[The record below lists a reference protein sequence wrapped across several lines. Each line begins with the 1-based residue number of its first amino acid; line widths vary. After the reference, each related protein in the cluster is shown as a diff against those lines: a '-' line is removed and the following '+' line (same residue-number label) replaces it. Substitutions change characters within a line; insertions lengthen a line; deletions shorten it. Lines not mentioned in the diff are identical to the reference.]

1 MGGEIM
7 TVHEHSRGALLSR
20 LTSELLSQRL
30 DPGTKLP
37 SERKLAERFGI
48 SRPIVREVLRELQE
62 RGLVETAPGRG
73 TYVRAVG
80 AHDAARLVE
89 TLYRKGQATPRH
101 LVDARTV
108 LECRAASLA
117 AQCATVD
124 DRAAIER
131 ALHGFDNA
139 TGLIE
144 RARAD
149 IAFHALIARASH
161 NPVIEIMFGSIAGLV
176 FELMLRSLSDTEV
189 AGEGTPYHHTVVEA
203 IKAKDSEQAS
213 AAMHEH
219 ITLASRAYGSE
230 LDESLERT
238 ARRQVDELL
247 GQGVSLESVIVSA
260 LSQFS
265 TDADEPL
272 IGDLP

>member
-1 MGGEIM
+1 MS
-7 TVHEHSRGALLSR
+7 VHEHSRGALMSR
-20 LTSELLSQRL
+20 LTSELLNRQL

-37 SERKLAERFGI
+37 SERQLAERFGI

-62 RGLVETAPGRG
+62 RGLVEIAPGRG
-73 TYVRAVG
+73 TFVRAVG

-89 TLYRKGQATPRH
+89 TLYRRGQATPRH
-101 LVDARTV
+101 LVDARTM
-108 LECRAASLA
+108 LECRAAELA
-117 AQCATVD
+117 AGQATAD
-124 DRAAIER
+124 DLVAVKR
-131 ALHGFDNA
+131 ALRGFDESV
-139 TGLIE
+139 GLLD

-176 FELMLRSLSDTEV
+176 FELMLRSLSDAAV
-189 AGEGTPYHHTVVEA
+189 AGEGTPYHHTVVDA
-203 IKAKDSEQAS
+203 ISANDPDQAS
-213 AAMHEH
+213 AAMRGH
-219 ITLASRAYGSE
+219 ITLASQAYGSE

-247 GQGVSLESVIVSA
+247 GRSTSLESVIASA

-265 TDADEPL
+265 SDADEPL
-272 IGDLP
+272 IGNLPDHT